1 MRAALR
7 YAVARMRARR
17 TRTLL
22 ALLGITAAGA
32 MLGAA
37 VTVSYALGTGFER
50 TAERADLPDI
60 AATFTPI
67 EQETVERIVRSLPN
81 VEDVSFRIDRSVI
94 SLAAGG
100 RTTNRA
106 TAIGVQRGSRHG
118 YAIVAGRDIERQGE
132 AVIEAG
138 LARSWHLRPG
148 GTLFA
153 EARNVDVHQ
162 RLRIVG
168 VAVSPD
174 AVAYPLASSPVFY
187 ADYRNVSR
195 MIAARPGTVDTAQVW
210 LANAG
215 LVDVTLAQARAASFG
230 VERLRFGTRISLRVL
245 IGQAAGLVIALL
257 VAYSV
262 ISLLVAGTML
272 AASASAE
279 VQRRVQGIGVM
290 RSLGLSSGQVTAAA
304 AAEGALIAAP
314 AGALGVTLGW
324 LLVGGP
330 TSRLLASL
338 NQLGPGPGLALLLVA
353 SFVGLVAIVAA
364 FSAWPAWRAARR
376 PPVETLRGGDVAG
389 AARRFPLPAGPGGL
403 GVRLVLAR
411 PVRGLSAVIVLGLA
425 ASLILLVLSIASVLR
440 SLDERPQALGTRYQL
455 TLPAG
460 QPAVEA
466 ARATPGVDDAAT
478 RYETP
483 AADSFRLDEPFT
495 IVSFSSDHTAFEDPV
510 LESGRHLRS
519 GGEAEVGVGLAQAL
533 GLHPGSTLAAQL
545 PNGAEVRFTVVG
557 IVRAFQDQGR
567 IAYVRPTRLLAA
579 DPLAPSTVAVRVARG
594 ATVAAVQQALGERGL
609 FAIESGGLAG
619 QSVQG
624 FAARSSGFID
634 LVIALLRSV
643 AIVSG
648 VVCLYAVAQVLALTA
663 HERRRSLAV
672 VRSFGASRNQIT
684 LIFAGAAA
692 TIGLLALPL
701 GILVERYALGP
712 FVASLAASY
721 ISLPLAAGPL
731 AVLVT
736 AVLLVAGAAA
746 VALLLGRAATSRP
759 VVIDLT
765 EE

>member
-1 MRAALR
+1 MSAALR
-7 YAVARMRARR
+7 YAAARLRVRR

-37 VTVSYALGTGFER
+37 VTVSHALGTGFGR

-60 AATFTPI
+60 AATFEPI
-67 EQETVERIVRSLPN
+67 EQEAVERIVRSLPN

-94 SLAAGG
+94 FLAAGG
-100 RTTNRA
+100 RTTDRA
-106 TAIGVQRGSRHG
+106 TAIGVQRGSRPG

-132 AVIEAG
+132 AVVEAG

-148 GTLFA
+148 QTMFA
-153 EARNVDVHQ
+153 EARNVDVPQ
-162 RLRIVG
+162 RFRIVG

-195 MIAARPGTVDTAQVW
+195 MIAAQPGTVDTARIW
-210 LANAG
+210 LVDPG
-215 LVDVTLAQARAASFG
+215 RVDVTLAQARAASFG
-230 VERLRFGTRISLRVL
+230 VDRLRFGTRVSLRLL

-257 VAYSV
+257 VAFSV

-290 RSLGLSSGQVTAAA
+290 RSLGMSRGQVTAAA
-304 AAEGALIAAP
+304 AVEGALVAMP
-314 AGALGVTLGW
+314 AGAVGITLGW

-338 NQLGPGPGLALLLVA
+338 NQLGPGLALAPLLIA
-353 SFVGLVAIVAA
+353 AFVGLVAVVAA

-376 PPVETLRGGDVAG
+376 PAVETLRGGDVAG
-389 AARRFPLPAGPGGL
+389 KARRLRLPAGASGL

-411 PVRGLSAVIVLGLA
+411 PVRGLAAAVVLGLA
-425 ASLILLVLSIASVLR
+425 TSLILLVLSIASVLR

-455 TLPAG
+455 TLSAG
-460 QPAVEA
+460 QPATELA
-466 ARATPGVDDAAT
+466 DATPGVEDAAT

-483 AADSFRLDEPFT
+483 AADSFRLGEPFT
-495 IVSFSSDHTAFEDPV
+495 IVSFAGDHTAFEDPV

-519 GGEAEVGVGLAQAL
+519 EAEAEVGLGLAHAL

-545 PNGAEVRFTVVG
+545 PNGVEVRFTVVG

-567 IAYVRPTRLLAA
+567 IAYVRPGRLLEAY
-579 DPLAPSTVAVRVARG
+579 PSVPSTVAVRVAPG
-594 ATVAAVQQALGERGL
+594 TTVGAVQAALGERGL
-609 FAIESGGLAG
+609 FAVEGGGIAG

-648 VVCLYAVAQVLALTA
+648 VVCLYAVAQVLALTG
-663 HERRRSLAV
+663 HERRRSFAV
-672 VRSFGASRNQIT
+672 VRSFGASRGQIV

-701 GILVERYALGP
+701 GILVERFALGP
-712 FVASLAASY
+712 LVASLAASY
-721 ISLPLAAGPL
+721 VSLPLVAGPL

-736 AVLLVAGAAA
+736 TAFLVVGAAA

-759 VVIDLT
+759 VVVDLT